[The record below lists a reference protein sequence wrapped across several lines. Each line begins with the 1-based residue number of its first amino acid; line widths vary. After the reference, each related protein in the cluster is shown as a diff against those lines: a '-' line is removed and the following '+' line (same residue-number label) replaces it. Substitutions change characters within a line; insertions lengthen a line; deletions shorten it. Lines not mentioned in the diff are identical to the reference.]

1 MPTYFLYAYSFLFL
15 CISFG
20 LFDLLFHYMTNAA
33 L

>member
-20 LFDLLFHYMTNAA
+20 LFDLFHYMANAA